1 VPRPFALRIGI
12 MALSARTTAAIAAV
26 VGVALVIALGF
37 LVRLDLVAEDLDA
50 EWMDE
55 IVDYRSSGWEVAS
68 RVLDFIGGG
77 WFAFL
82 LVPIVGAT
90 VLLLL
95 RRPWA
100 ALAFVLA
107 VSVSAGVVPLL
118 KGFFGRARPEE
129 ILIQVESAAYPSG
142 HAASAA
148 SLAVALALLIGRW
161 QAIVIGAVYVMLMSL
176 SRTHLGAHWVSDTL
190 GGALLGA
197 SPALAVWAIFAPRI
211 RSEQKSTPPPASGQV
226 RAVNESL

>member
-1 VPRPFALRIGI
+1 

-26 VGVALVIALGF
+26 AGVALVFVLGF
-37 LVRLDLVAEDLDA
+37 LVRLDIVAEDLDA

-55 IVDYRSSGWEVAS
+55 IVDYRAPGWEVAS
-68 RVLDFIGGG
+68 RVLDFLGGG

-82 LVPIVGAT
+82 LVPIVGAA
-90 VLLLL
+90 VLLVL

-107 VSVSAGVVPLL
+107 VSFSAVVVPLL
-118 KGFFGRARPEE
+118 KGFFGRARPEQ
-129 ILIQVESAAYPSG
+129 ILIQVESAAFPSG

-148 SLAVALALLIGRW
+148 SLAVMLALLIGRW
-161 QAIVIGAVYVMLMSL
+161 QAAVIAALYVVLMSL
-176 SRTHLGAHWVSDTL
+176 SRTYLGAHWVSDTL

-197 SPALAVWAIFAPRI
+197 SVALAVWAIFAPKI
-211 RSEQKSTPPPASGQV
+211 RSEQKSTPPPASDQV

>member
-1 VPRPFALRIGI
+1 
-12 MALSARTTAAIAAV
+12 MALSTRAIAAIIAV
-26 VGVALVIALGF
+26 AGVALVLAMGF
-37 LVRLDLVAEDLDA
+37 LVRLDIIAEEFDD

-55 IVDYRSSGWEVAS
+55 IVDYRSPGWEVAS

-82 LVPIVGAT
+82 LVPIIGAT

-107 VSVSAGVVPLL
+107 VSLTAAVVPLL
-118 KGFFGRARPEE
+118 KGFFGRARPED
-129 ILIQVESAAYPSG
+129 ILVEVQTAAFPSG

-148 SLAVALALLIGRW
+148 SLAVVLALLIGRW
-161 QAIVIGAVYVMLMSL
+161 QAAVIGASYVVLMSL
-176 SRTHLGAHWVSDTL
+176 SRTYLGAHWVSDTV

-197 SPALAVWAIFAPRI
+197 SIALAVWAILAPRL
-211 RSEQKSTPPPASGQV
+211 RCEQKFSRPPLSG
-226 RAVNESL
+226 RAHAANKPV